1 LASIEEVM
9 WLRLIVAVSLVGISL
24 IPGAARSGGHSG
36 GAGHGGGSP
45 EAGAAG
51 VAGAAASGMSGGGLA
66 LMSVAASG
74 SYIFA
79 GCDPCARAL
88 PKLLTPARPQ
98 VSVH

>member
-9 WLRLIVAVSLVGISL
+9 WLRLIVAVSLVAISL

-45 EAGAAG
+45 EAGAA
-51 VAGAAASGMSGGGLA
+51 ASGMSGGGLA

-79 GCDPCARAL
+79 GCEPCARAL
-88 PKLLTPARPQ
+88 PKLLLL
-98 VSVH
+98 

>member
-1 LASIEEVM
+1 M